1 MAWKTQRNS
10 KSNKG
15 AIFVKEVL
23 NFGILGCGLVANI
36 HAEALSHI
44 QEAKLIGVADYIPSL
59 AQTFA
64 QQQGVKAYADYA
76 EMLADPELDVVC
88 VCTPSCFHAP
98 NAKEALQKGKHV
110 VLEKPM
116 ALTEKEADE
125 LIAVC
130 DSTDRYLT
138 VISQLRFSEDVVK
151 VKELIQQNAF
161 GKISLCDLYMKYWRS
176 EEYYSSSPWKGTKKF
191 DGGGALMNQG
201 IHGIDLLEYIMGP
214 IKDLQ
219 GKIKTLSHAI
229 EVEDTAVA
237 LLEFENGALG
247 VIEAST
253 CAYPGFDRRIQI
265 HGDKGYVILEENRIV
280 KIMINDV
287 KTKIKVEE
295 SVSTANDPT
304 TMPSFLHELQ
314 IKNFIHAIQ
323 GKERLCIDQY
333 EGKKAIRIIDGI
345 YKNAQS

>member
-1 MAWKTQRNS
+1 
-10 KSNKG
+10 
-15 AIFVKEVL
+15 VKEVL
-23 NFGILGCGLVANI
+23 NFGILGCGVVANI
-36 HAEALSHI
+36 HIDAFSRIKEARVV
-44 QEAKLIGVADYIPSL
+44 GVADHMQPL
-59 AQTFA
+59 AQSFA
-64 QQQGVKAYADYA
+64 QKHGVKAYADYA
-76 EMLADPELDVVC
+76 EMLADPDLDVVC

-98 NAKEALQKGKHV
+98 NAIDAMLHGKHV

-116 ALTEKEADE
+116 ALTEQEADE
-125 LIAVC
+125 VIAVC
-130 DSTDRYLT
+130 NQTGKCLT

-151 VKELIQQNAF
+151 VKELVAQNAF

-176 EEYYSSSPWKGTKKF
+176 EEYYASSPWKGTKKF
-191 DGGGALMNQG
+191 DGGGALINQG

-214 IKDLQ
+214 IKNLKS
-219 GKIKTLSHAI
+219 KIKTLSHAI

-280 KIMINDV
+280 KILVNGV
-287 KTKIKVEE
+287 KTKIKIED

-314 IKNFIHAIQ
+314 IKNFIYAIQ
-323 GKERLCIDQY
+323 GKEELLIDQY
-333 EGKKAIRIIDGI
+333 EGKKAIRVIDEI
-345 YKNAQS
+345 YRSAKS